1 MIEQI
6 LELFG
11 IKSYTC
17 ELMVKGA
24 TVQANVTTNRGKK
37 YILLVDTF
45 GGLATLFNGGRSKRQ
60 RGTIYFEVV
69 PHPKFSYVKG
79 HSNEPKPLGSVK
91 F

>member
-11 IKSYTC
+11 LKSYTC

-37 YILLVDTF
+37 YILVVDAF
-45 GGLATLFNGGRSKRQ
+45 GGIATLYNGNGPGRY
-60 RGTIYFEVV
+60 RGCVHFTVV
-69 PHPKFSYVKG
+69 PNMALSAVNG
-79 HSNEPKPLGSVK
+79 RSNEPKPLGSVK